1 MARRWHRLPYPSTH
15 SLGLG
20 ASVAAEPWT
29 LFLDSCGRGGL
40 RGRFDI
46 LLRHPR
52 WRVWQEGEHV
62 YLAEGDGTAQISAE
76 PLIPTLRAIA
86 REEQQRTSDLGGF
99 PTPYPFA
106 GGFAGFL
113 SYDWGRRMLGIP
125 GPDDPTLPTA
135 ALAWYDSALMV
146 DHVSREAGFWGRSQD
161 LPEWLEKPPASP
173 PAPHFSGR
181 DSAWRPRWSA
191 AAYRRAFADVKAY
204 LRAGDV
210 YQLNLAQAFSGRW
223 SASPW
228 QLYSALRQRNPAPF
242 AAFFSLPEASLLSLS
257 PERLVSL
264 RDGRLQAR
272 PIKGTRRRDP
282 DPERDRALA
291 AELCASPKDR
301 AENVMIVDLLRNDL
315 GRVAELGSV
324 RVPEL
329 CALESFPAVHHL
341 VSSIEARLR
350 PDCDPWDALLSC
362 LPGGSVTGA
371 PKRHAVELLQAL
383 EGQPRG
389 FYCGS
394 LGYVDARGRMDWNI
408 LIRSLSYRAGRVQ
421 YWGGGGIVMDSEVEA
436 EYRESLDK
444 VAFIAATLDGVEDLV
459 APATAC
465 AERRAAETAR

>member
-1 MARRWHRLPYPSTH
+1 
-15 SLGLG
+15 
-20 ASVAAEPWT
+20 
-29 LFLDSCGRGGL
+29 
-40 RGRFDI
+40 
-46 LLRHPR
+46 
-52 WRVWQEGEHV
+52 
-62 YLAEGDGTAQISAE
+62 
-76 PLIPTLRAIA
+76 
-86 REEQQRTSDLGGF
+86 
-99 PTPYPFA
+99 
-106 GGFAGFL
+106 
-113 SYDWGRRMLGIP
+113 
-125 GPDDPTLPTA
+125 
-135 ALAWYDSALMV
+135 
-146 DHVSREAGFWGRSQD
+146 
-161 LPEWLEKPPASP
+161 
-173 PAPHFSGR
+173 
-181 DSAWRPRWSA
+181 
-191 AAYRRAFADVKAY
+191 VKAY
-204 LRAGDV
+204 LSAGDV
-210 YQLNLAQAFSGRW
+210 YQLNLAQTFSGRW

-228 QLYSALRQRNPAPF
+228 QLYSARRQRNPAPF

-282 DPERDRALA
+282 DPARDRALA

-324 RVPEL
+324 RVPQL

-350 PDCDPWDALLSC
+350 RDCDPWDVLLSC

-394 LGYVDARGRMDWNI
+394 LGYVDVRGRMDWNI
-408 LIRSLSYRAGRVQ
+408 LIRSLSYRAGRIQ

-444 VAFIAATLDGVEDLV
+444 VAFIAATLDGIEDLA
-459 APATAC
+459 APATAG